1 MSGTK
6 GRERKSK
13 GKGSAVSALAFRQSV
28 TDIRDARTRL
38 SSVTVPPRTPAPA
51 RDDELRDAAVEDP
64 LDVGVHVPWICDVL
78 TGCSV
83 QASAE
88 CPVFTRHEIE
98 MLLLL
103 SIPEGLF
110 PLRSAGDVSRE
121 RTAEGSQRPHWMG
134 GGIPADIGPINEERC
149 AAMLEGCLMTMRR
162 ANNWGD
168 NVDIV
173 RTSSAFLATL
183 YGVIEHLVGGGN
195 EHTNS

>member
-64 LDVGVHVPWICDVL
+64 LD
-78 TGCSV
+78 
-83 QASAE
+83 ASAE

-121 RTAEGSQRPHWMG
+121 GTAEGSQRPHWMG
-134 GGIPADIGPINEERC
+134 GGIPADTGPINEERC